1 MTGAEKSIN
10 RAQKVRKPLPETQS
24 VRDIAMTT
32 EDCSDIKQAADR
44 AAYFVRGAVLANGG
58 KVRVTVTAI

>member
-1 MTGAEKSIN
+1 MTGAEKKNN
-10 RAQKVRKPLPETQS
+10 RAQKVRKPLPEAAA

-32 EDCSDIKQAADR
+32 EDCTDVKQAADR

-58 KVRVTVTAI
+58 KVRITVTAI